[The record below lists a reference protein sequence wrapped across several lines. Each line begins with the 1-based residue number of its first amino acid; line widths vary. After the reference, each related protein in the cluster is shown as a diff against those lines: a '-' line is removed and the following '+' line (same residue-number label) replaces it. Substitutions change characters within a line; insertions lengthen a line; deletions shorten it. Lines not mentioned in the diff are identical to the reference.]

1 MTSGLQAAARQVQS
15 FGRGSDTMLAHVSP
29 DEAKMV
35 DYLQG
40 GSKLNPHTGLP
51 EYGGLGNILKALVR
65 AAGAI
70 VGFTVGGPLGAAA
83 GSGITTKLTGGSW
96 NDALKGAALSGIGGE
111 VTQGLSD
118 GGWSPTGGVQS
129 YGSALNDFRMA
140 GTPISQSAI
149 NNGLQAAGGGIGGA
163 LAPIGGYAGAV
174 AGLGAMGADTPAA
187 QAGPS
192 LPAQSPINLNV
203 QPSNRQ
209 YHGYEGDYGHYGEQ
223 GGGMGHKFFDPVN
236 PMPVLNQPAPVDID
250 PRLAMGEYARG
261 GRVRGYAFGG
271 PAGPLGGQPLHQPG
285 LRGPQGPQMAP
296 GPGVPGT
303 GIGTASPRQQ
313 SLLNAVSQGYSA
325 FAKGGMVH
333 RGLATAAIPSPAA
346 MQGSVSGPG
355 DGKSDNVPAMLS
367 DGEHVF
373 DASVTAD
380 AGNGSNNAGH
390 KVMENIK
397 TEIRRQARPSSA
409 SKPTKKINTAPHA
422 VAAMVRRAKQKAG
435 VTKIAPVMA

>member
-1 MTSGLQAAARQVQS
+1 MTAGLQAAARQVQS
-15 FGRGSDTMLAHVSP
+15 FGRGSDTLLAHVSP
-29 DEAKMV
+29 DEARLI
-35 DYLQG
+35 DGLQG
-40 GSKLNPHTGLP
+40 GSKLNPNTGLP

-111 VTQGLSD
+111 VTQGLTG

-140 GTPISQSAI
+140 GTPISQAAI

-163 LAPIGGYAGAV
+163 LAPIGGWAGAT
-174 AGLGAMGADTPAA
+174 AGLGAMGADTPTPQAA
-187 QAGPS
+187 PT
-192 LPAQSPINLNV
+192 LPQQSPINLNV
-203 QPSNRQ
+203 QPAQRT
-209 YHGYEGDYGHYGEQ
+209 YHPYEGDYGHYGEQ

-236 PMPVLNQPAPVDID
+236 PMPVLNAPQTEID
-250 PRLAMGEYARG
+250 PRLAMGDYARG
-261 GRVRGYAFGG
+261 GRVRGYGFGG

-285 LRGPQGPQMAP
+285 LRGPQGPQMAA
-296 GPGVPGT
+296 GPGVPAT

-313 SLLNAVSQGYSA
+313 SVLNAVAQGYSA
-325 FAKGGMVH
+325 FARGGMVH
-333 RGLATAAIPSPAA
+333 RGLAAAAMPSPAA

-355 DGKSDNVPAMLS
+355 DGKSDQVPAMLS

-373 DASVTAD
+373 DAASVANF
-380 AGNGSNNAGH
+380 GNGSNTAGH
-390 KVMENIK
+390 KVIENLK
-397 TEIRRQARPSSA
+397 AEGRKQASQPNHA
-409 SKPTKKINTAPHA
+409 KPAKKINTSPHA
-422 VAAMVRRAKQKAG
+422 VASMVRRAKQKAG
-435 VTKIAPVMA
+435 VTKIMPSMA